1 MEFPIQELEERGF
14 VILPDFA
21 DSKTVDWLGDA
32 VGQALTFSNCHARG
46 GNAYAMRNLLQ
57 TIPAVRSFASSK
69 PVRRLLKRVFWKDG
83 FPIAGILFDKTSA
96 ANWKVGW
103 HQDLTIPVCQRED
116 RNGFGPWSVKD
127 GVVHVQPPAFV
138 LEQMLTIRLHLDD
151 CNADN
156 GPLEVLRGSHRDG
169 RLDAAAIQSW
179 RKRTDPVPC
188 VVPRGGAIV
197 FRPLLLHAS
206 RSARRPERRR
216 VVHLEFAADPLPG
229 GLKWL
234 RFDKQ

>member
-1 MEFPIQELEERGF
+1 MEFPIQELDERGF

-21 DSKTVDWLGDA
+21 DLKTVAQLGEA
-32 VGQALTFSNCHARG
+32 VEKALTSRNCHARG
-46 GNAYAMRNLLQ
+46 GSAYAMRNLLQ
-57 TIPAVRSFASSK
+57 TIPAARSFSSSPEVK
-69 PVRRLLKRVFWKDG
+69 CLLKCVFGKDG
-83 FPIAGILFDKTSA
+83 FPVEGILFDKTTA

-151 CNADN
+151 CNTDN
-156 GPLEVLRGSHRDG
+156 GPLEVLPGSHREG
-169 RLDAAAIQSW
+169 RLDAAAIQRW
-179 RKRTDPVPC
+179 RKRNDPASC
-188 VVPRGGAIV
+188 VVPRGGAVV

-206 RSARRPERRR
+206 RSARRPDRRR
-216 VVHLEFAADPLPG
+216 VVHLEFAADPLPC

-234 RFDKQ
+234 QFEEQ